1 MDISRIKPI
10 LYNDLK
16 PILKGAFSSFS
27 YPFGETV
34 VFTMVFSNI
43 SKIKNYKKTFI
54 VGLLIGGGIILL
66 ATLRNILI
74 LGSYTISQIY
84 FPSNMAVSLINIGE
98 LFKDLK
104 WQ

>member
-1 MDISRIKPI
+1 MVFT
-10 LYNDLK
+10 

-54 VGLLIGGGIILL
+54 VGLLIGGGIIFL
-66 ATLRNILI
+66 ATLEIF
-74 LGSYTISQIY
+74 YY
-84 FPSNMAVSLINIGE
+84 
-98 LFKDLK
+98 
-104 WQ
+104 